1 MCVPYGR
8 RCAGHGLPDTLEA
21 LQTHNIRLRRPIKK
35 PFESFNTIGKTMM
48 VTDERRPTN
57 YQKVHFLIANL
68 SFERIAYKST
78 NFNTLSKKFLKNN
91 FCKGKIIVVR
101 PQPFLVNERKIVRK
115 ISKISRISLKNF
127 PQTHPRETIK
137 KCTF

>member
-57 YQKVHFLIANL
+57 YQKVHFLIVSL
-68 SFERIAYKST
+68 GYVLGKFLRLIFEIFDILRTIFRSFTKNGCGRTTMILPLQKLFLRNFLERVLKLVDLYAI
-78 NFNTLSKKFLKNN
+78 LSKLKFA
-91 FCKGKIIVVR
+91 
-101 PQPFLVNERKIVRK
+101 
-115 ISKISRISLKNF
+115 
-127 PQTHPRETIK
+127 IK